1 MASKGKPTATD
12 SHLILQLYDLRREA
26 VMRKARAFLTTEFWP
41 SSYDEFKAIAMAFG
55 TEHNAY
61 FRQVFSYWDMVAAMV
76 LAGTINEDLFFQTT
90 GEPYFYWAKYK
101 DFVPQSRKEFGNPD
115 FLQHIEK
122 LANKSAQAKERVKRI
137 ETMLKTRF
145 AQMASAKAGK

>member
-1 MASKGKPTATD
+1 MASKGKPTAQD
-12 SHLILQLYDLRREA
+12 AQLILQLYELRREA

-41 SSYDEFKAIAMAFG
+41 SSYDEFKAVANAFG

-76 LAGTINEDLFFQTT
+76 LAGTINEDLFFQST

-101 DFVPQSRKEFGNPD
+101 DFVTQARKDFANPE
-115 FLQHIEK
+115 FLQHVEK
-122 LANKSAQAKERVKRI
+122 LVTKSTQAKERVKRI
-137 ETMLKTRF
+137 ETMLKARF
-145 AQMASAKAGK
+145 AQMSAAKAGK

>member
-1 MASKGKPTATD
+1 MASKKPTAQD
-12 SHLILQLYDLRREA
+12 AQLILQLYDLRREA

-41 SSYDEFKAIAMAFG
+41 GSYDEFKAIASAFG

-101 DFVPQSRKEFGNPD
+101 DFIPQARKDFSPD

-122 LANKSAQAKERVKRI
+122 LATKSAQAKERVKRI

-145 AQMASAKAGK
+145 AQMNAARAGK

>member
-1 MASKGKPTATD
+1 MPSKGKPTAAD
-12 SHLILQLYDLRREA
+12 SQLILRLYDLRREA

-76 LAGTINEDLFFQTT
+76 LAGTINEDLFFQTN
-90 GEPYFYWAKYK
+90 GEPYFFWAKYK
-101 DFVPQSRKEFGNPD
+101 DFVPQTRKDFGNPD
-115 FLQHIEK
+115 FLQYIEK
-122 LANKSAQAKERVKRI
+122 LATKSTQAKERVKRI
-137 ETMLKTRF
+137 ETMLKTRA
-145 AQMASAKAGK
+145 AQMSAAKAGK